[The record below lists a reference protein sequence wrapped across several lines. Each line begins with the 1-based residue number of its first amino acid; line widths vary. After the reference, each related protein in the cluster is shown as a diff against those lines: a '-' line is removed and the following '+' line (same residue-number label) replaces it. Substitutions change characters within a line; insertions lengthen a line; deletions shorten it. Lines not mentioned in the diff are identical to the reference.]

1 MSQSLDS
8 RQWLWLHIFTK
19 LCTNEKTMEYFETHA
34 SEQQNIIAL
43 RNNCNNTFRQC
54 CTEENSTLLCDFIK
68 DFCKDKGIQTLR
80 QICPEWTF
88 IISQFDCFVLEA
100 KLNKTAIEVPE
111 TTFQSEKTECP
122 FTNHIDMSAPLLKLH
137 NTQKI

>member
-19 LCTNEKTMEYFETHA
+19 LCTNENTGEYFETHA
-34 SEQQNIIAL
+34 SEQQNIIDFL
-43 RNNCNNTFRQC
+43 KNCKITFRQC

-68 DFCKDKGIQTLR
+68 DLCTVKGIQTLR

-100 KLNKTAIEVPE
+100 KLNKTAIEAPE
-111 TTFQSEKTECP
+111 QLFNQKKTECP
-122 FTNHIDMSAPLLKLH
+122 FTKHIDMSALLLKLH